1 MIMKLSASVIAP
13 AGVTATVFALLGFT
27 AGISTSG
34 REAADTP
41 RSQALIAVQSDDD
54 ASTSSP
60 QVLDFKD
67 ADGNTA
73 RLLYS
78 PGEGWR
84 YLDDRAT
91 DGATGV
97 ADNAWLSPV
106 APALAESV
114 ALRHDPMTVF
124 IDGPTGYVYA
134 WTPDAAWK
142 FVGYLNDARAMP

>member
-1 MIMKLSASVIAP
+1 MIMKLSASVIAR
-13 AGVTATVFALLGFT
+13 AGVTAAVFALLGFT
-27 AGISTSG
+27 AGVSTSG
-34 REAADTP
+34 REAADAP
-41 RSQALIAVQSDDD
+41 RSQALIALSDDG

-67 ADGNTA
+67 VDGNTA
-73 RLLYS
+73 RLLYI
-78 PGEGWR
+78 PGEGWK

-106 APALAESV
+106 APALAESL
-114 ALRHDPMTVF
+114 APRLDPMTVF

-134 WTPDAAWK
+134 WTPDAAWQ
-142 FVGYLNDARAMP
+142 FVGYISDERAMP